1 MSLIPKYRYKVRMY
15 YEVLGGHTHV
25 RVFAGVVNAGALGKC
40 GDLTFTNEEWEA
52 YKEAT
57 PEQQAVNDAAA
68 ASPPL
73 IRKTVTDLLVSQPTK
88 EK

>member
-57 PEQQAVNDAAA
+57 KSPMVEFTPEGLSATHQENGYRP
-68 ASPPL
+68 S
-73 IRKTVTDLLVSQPTK
+73 R
-88 EK
+88 